1 MEEKVTKPTMETV
14 LTRMNEMEERLGS
27 KISETEER
35 LGSRISETKELLES
49 RIRASEERV
58 GARMDAA
65 DERFN
70 TFEEHLGIRLDRIE
84 SLAHA
89 SRAEGLELRADFR
102 DFRAQLKE
110 HFPVPG

>member
-14 LTRMNEMEERLGS
+14 LSRMNEMEERLGS

-35 LGSRISETKELLES
+35 LGS